1 MKPAFS
7 AMSEFPPR
15 HTPSIE
21 KNLFEH
27 AAENS
32 RAPGKKPR
40 IECPACGGDN
50 ITQCPW
56 DNCYLKNFI
65 PGSVVPH

>member
-7 AMSEFPPR
+7 AMSEYPL

-21 KNLFEH
+21 ESFLAA

-32 RAPGKKPR
+32 RAPEKER

-50 ITQCPW
+50 RAPCPW
-56 DNCYLKNFI
+56 DNCYLENFS
-65 PGSVVPH
+65 PESVVPH